1 MNMRISPQCFLKWS
15 PSPYN
20 AHFLNG
26 LFYCFPEVL
35 MMFIIVDIIIE
46 EEEAKAVGKYA
57 QLLNNS
63 NDEGTMFVS
72 TEWIVTL

>member
-1 MNMRISPQCFLKWS
+1 
-15 PSPYN
+15 
-20 AHFLNG
+20 
-26 LFYCFPEVL
+26 